1 MLSCGNWM
9 SMTARMRWTILRS
22 LVWFVLMG
30 SVPGGVLDSGCAAD
44 DFRQFLG
51 DGRLARLVV
60 DEGEIVDD
68 AGGVVARRLH
78 RDHARRLLARDVL
91 GHGLVDD
98 LLHVACEKLLE
109 HHPSLGLVEI
119 VPVRPRG
126 RLVVAEAIERQWHQL
141 LDPRLP
147 LPRVYETRVDDV
159 ERADLAFGE
168 SVDLD
173 L

>member
-91 GHGLVDD
+91 VHA
-98 LLHVACEKLLE
+98 LLAY
-109 HHPSLGLVEI
+109 
-119 VPVRPRG
+119 
-126 RLVVAEAIERQWHQL
+126 
-141 LDPRLP
+141 RLP
-147 LPRVYETRVDDV
+147 LPCRNLLYH
-159 ERADLAFGE
+159 
-168 SVDLD
+168 
-173 L
+173 

>member
-60 DEGEIVDD
+60 DEGEVGDD

-78 RDHARRLLARDVL
+78 RDDARRLLARDLLAHALL
-91 GHGLVDD
+91 GD
-98 LLHVACEKLLE
+98 LLPVASGHVLAD
-109 HHPSLGLVEI
+109 HPPLALVET
-119 VPVRPRG
+119 VPVSPPPR
-126 RLVVAEAIERQWHQL
+126 
-141 LDPRLP
+141 
-147 LPRVYETRVDDV
+147 
-159 ERADLAFGE
+159 
-168 SVDLD
+168 
-173 L
+173 